1 MISKLGMMQQFGKY
15 SPFQFLMI
23 TIVIL
28 CLSGCDKD
36 DGGRLPLPPLD
47 ITIDP
52 NSTMYSEINVVGG
65 WMYLNESDGVESPS
79 RGVIVYRL
87 STDQFM
93 AFERTPPFKPDSCC
107 NVAQTICTALVVD
120 YPYVIDTC
128 TDCKYII
135 LDGSAISGPSSMP
148 LSQYVTEYYGD
159 WLYIHD

>member
-1 MISKLGMMQQFGKY
+1 MKLFQKPG
-15 SPFQFLMI
+15 PFQFSIMI
-23 TIVIL
+23 IVFIFL
-28 CLSGCDKD
+28 TGCEKD
-36 DGGRLPLPPLD
+36 NGGRLPLPPLD
-47 ITIDP
+47 ITIYP

-65 WMYLNESDGVESPS
+65 WMYLNGSDGVESPS

-107 NVAQTICTALVVD
+107 NSAQTICTALVVD
-120 YPYVIDTC
+120 YPYVLDTC

-159 WLYIHD
+159 GLYIHN